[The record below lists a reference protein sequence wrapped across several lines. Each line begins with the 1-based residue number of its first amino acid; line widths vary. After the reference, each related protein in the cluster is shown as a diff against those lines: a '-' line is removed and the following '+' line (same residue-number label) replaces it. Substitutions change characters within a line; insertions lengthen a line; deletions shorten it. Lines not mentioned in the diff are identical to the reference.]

1 MSDLRDIR
9 LIIVRH
15 LDLPQI
21 TRAAVMDVLNRLDA
35 QLDSEGFESN
45 DEVKASIAFLNRT
58 IIGDEDDADNAMD
71 EADDDDFVALDF
83 LGGRD
88 NADDTDE

>member
-21 TRAAVMDVLNRLDA
+21 TRAAIMDVMNRLDA
-35 QLDSEGFESN
+35 QLDAEGFES
-45 DEVKASIAFLNRT
+45 DTEVKNAIAFLNRT

-71 EADDDDFVALDF
+71 EADEDDLVALDF
-83 LGGRD
+83 LGGKD
-88 NADDTDE
+88 DEDDTDE